1 MERGTSTKKTAKEE
15 DDSNSVMD
23 EPTSYPVI
31 EDLRRCLDRK
41 QRNTSFF
48 LIRVLRLNLVNL
60 ELGPSTLMVLTE
72 SPSSVP
78 PEMWNLGP

>member
-41 QRNTSFF
+41 QRNTSSFF
-48 LIRVLRLNLVNL
+48 
-60 ELGPSTLMVLTE
+60 
-72 SPSSVP
+72 
-78 PEMWNLGP
+78 